1 MPTLLTVSIPATSA
15 NLGPGFDCMG
25 IALDL
30 WNTFEL
36 HSTAPD
42 QPMQVE
48 NFGEGAQRLPTDASH
63 MVAATMIDEA
73 RKGGKEAIDA
83 RRGYKIVCRNA
94 VPTGSGLGSS
104 STAVL
109 AGLIFANAV
118 RPHADGDAPGASAD
132 GESTLARACAIEG
145 HGDNVA
151 PAMLGGLV
159 LVASHN
165 TKFVTRR
172 IALPNIKVCV
182 CVPDF
187 NFLTSQARAAL
198 PTTYSRADAVFNIG
212 HALLVA
218 EAMRAGN
225 LSLLAKVMEDRVH
238 ETYRLPLIPGAE
250 DAKRAALDAGAAAV
264 ALSGA
269 GPGLI
274 AFADGAHE
282 DIGLAMQRAFR
293 EAGLTARFWV
303 LNVVN
308 SGLRMG

>member
-1 MPTLLTVSIPATSA
+1 MPKLLTVHIPATSA

-48 NFGEGAQRLPTDASH
+48 NMGEGASRLPSDDSH

-73 RKGGKEAIDA
+73 RKAGVDA
-83 RRGYKIVCRNA
+83 RRGYKIVCQNK

-109 AGLIFANAV
+109 AGLIFANAA
-118 RPHADGDAPGASAD
+118 RPNSGAAGEGDGI
-132 GESTLARACAIEG
+132 LARACAIEG

-172 IALPNIKVCV
+172 IALPNMKVCV
-182 CVPDF
+182 CVPDY

-218 EAMRAGN
+218 EAMRSGN
-225 LSLLAKVMEDRVH
+225 MSLLAQSLEDRIH

-250 DAKRAALDAGAAAV
+250 DAKRAALDHGAAAC

-282 DIGLAMQRAFR
+282 DIGQAMRRAFR
-293 EAGLTARFWV
+293 EAGLASRFWV

>member
-1 MPTLLTVSIPATSA
+1 MKKILTVSIPATSA

-36 HSTAPD
+36 HTTAPD
-42 QPMQVE
+42 MPTRVE
-48 NFGEGAQRLPTDASH
+48 NIGEGAARLPTDDSH

-73 RKGGKEAIDA
+73 RKSGINA
-83 RRGYKIVCRNA
+83 RRGYAIVCRNA
-94 VPTGSGLGSS
+94 VPTGSGMGSS

-109 AGLIFANAV
+109 AGLIFANAA
-118 RPHADGDAPGASAD
+118 RPNSGAATDGDGI
-132 GESTLARACAIEG
+132 LARACAIEG

-151 PAMLGGLV
+151 PAMLGGLA

-172 IALPNIKVCV
+172 IALPNLKVCV
-182 CVPDF
+182 CVPDY

-218 EAMRAGN
+218 EALRAGN
-225 LSLLAKVMEDRVH
+225 LSLLAQSLEDRIH

-250 DAKRAALDAGAAAV
+250 DARRAALDHGAAAV

-274 AFADGAHE
+274 AFADGAHD
-282 DIGLAMQRAFR
+282 DIGIAMQRAFR
-293 EAGLTARFWV
+293 EAGLTARYWV

-308 SGLRMG
+308 SGIRMEN